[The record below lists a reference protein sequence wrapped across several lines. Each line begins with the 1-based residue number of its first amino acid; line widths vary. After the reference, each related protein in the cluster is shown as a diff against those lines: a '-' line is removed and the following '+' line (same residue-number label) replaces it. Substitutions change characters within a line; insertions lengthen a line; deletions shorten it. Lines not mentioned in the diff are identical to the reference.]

1 MATPTDVRNASLDCD
16 FDALEDAKI
25 QPFLVEAAVHM
36 GGWLALGATLETY
49 DLGHSLLAAHL
60 IAIARHGA
68 KGAKGPQ
75 TSAKLGPA
83 SRSWAAPRASTSRRA
98 PPSLQT
104 HASSYG
110 QRWEALLD
118 TLPIGPTVAVDGVT
132 WNPTIP

>member
-16 FDALEDAKI
+16 FDTLEDAQV
-25 QPFLVEAAVHM
+25 QPFLDEAAVHM
-36 GGWLALGATLETY
+36 GGWLALGATQGTY

-60 IAIARHGA
+60 ITLARHGT

-83 SRSWAAPRASTSRRA
+83 SRSWAAAKTSTSGRA
-98 PPSLQT
+98 PASLQT

-118 TLPIGPTVAVDGVT
+118 TLPISPTVAVDGAT
-132 WNPTIP
+132 GNPTLP